1 VIGVVTTSYPRFAGD
16 SAGHFV
22 AAHVEALRAQGHDV
36 EVLAAGDGAGRIPS
50 RLFYRGGAPDML
62 ELGPALSFTARMT
75 LAVARKKWSAIIAH
89 WLAPSAIAALPSR
102 VPLLAIAHGGDIH
115 TLQRTRLL
123 APVLQL
129 LRLRGARLAFVS
141 RELREIALAAAPSA
155 WLERSI
161 VQPMGIDVARFARLE
176 RIPSRT
182 VLVAARLVDNKGV
195 DVAIE
200 AMRGIDAE
208 LVVAG
213 DGPLRA
219 KLEAIDPKVTFV
231 GQVDASA
238 RDQLLRRA
246 AVVVIPSRHREGT
259 PMIAL
264 EALAAGVPVV
274 ASRIGGLVDLPI
286 RHVAADQPA
295 ELAAAITEQLA
306 APAARVNVD
315 HLDWS
320 AVGRRLGAYVATP

>member
-1 VIGVVTTSYPRFAGD
+1 MIGVVTTSYPRFAGD

-22 AAHVEALRAQGHDV
+22 ASHVAALRAQGHEVD
-36 EVLAAGDGAGRIPS
+36 VLAAGDGPGRIPS
-50 RLFYRGGAPDML
+50 RLFYNGGAPDML
-62 ELGPALSFTARMT
+62 EVLPALSFTARMT
-75 LAVARKKWSAIIAH
+75 FAVARKRWSSIVAH

-102 VPLLAIAHGGDIH
+102 LPLLAIAHGGDIH

-123 APVLQL
+123 APVLHL
-129 LRLRGARLAFVS
+129 LRARDARLAFVS

-182 VLVAARLVDNKGV
+182 VLVAARLVENKGV

-200 AMRGIDAE
+200 AMRHVDAQ
-208 LVVAG
+208 LIIAG

-219 KLEAIDPKVTFV
+219 KLQAMNPDVTFV
-231 GQVDASA
+231 GHVEI
-238 RDQLLRRA
+238 DQLLRRA
-246 AVVVIPSRHREGT
+246 AVVAIPSRHREGT

-274 ASRIGGLVDLPI
+274 ASRIGGLVDLPVS
-286 RHVAADQPA
+286 HVAPNDPHA
-295 ELAAAITEQLA
+295 LAAAITAQLA
-306 APAARVNVD
+306 RPNQRVNVD

-320 AVGRRLGAYVATP
+320 AVGRRLGAYVTTP